1 MNDNAYIRVEGLLR
15 FFRKGSHV
23 INVLNGLSLDIRKG
37 ESVGIIGASGSGKS
51 TLLHLLGGLDRPQ
64 EGSIYYG
71 SQDIC
76 KANDR
81 ELALFRNL
89 KIGFVFQFHYLL
101 PEFTTLENVMMPS
114 LLSSVKLPGI
124 RNRAEE
130 LLDIVGLGDRLD
142 HKPGELAGGEQQRVA
157 VARALMMSPEVLLAD
172 EPTGDLDPQTGEK
185 IIELFCR
192 LKESMGITMVI
203 ATHNMELTKT
213 MDRIMLLR
221 RGQLESYRM

>member
-1 MNDNAYIRVEGLLR
+1 MSDSPYIRVEGLSR
-15 FFRKGSHV
+15 FFKKGPHV
-23 INVLNGLSLDIRKG
+23 INVLDSLNLDIRRG

-64 EGSIYYG
+64 SGSIYYG
-71 SQDIC
+71 DKDIC
-76 KANDR
+76 KADDK

-101 PEFTTLENVMMPS
+101 PEFNTLENVMMPS
-114 LLSSVKLPGI
+114 LLSSARLPDT
-124 RNRAEE
+124 RERARD
-130 LLDIVGLGDRLD
+130 LLEIVGLGNRLD

-157 VARALMMSPEVLLAD
+157 VARALMMSPDVLLAD
-172 EPTGDLDPQTGEK
+172 EPTGDLDPATGEK

-221 RGQLESYRM
+221 RGRLESYRM